1 MPRYRYTA
9 YDSRG
14 KPVSG
19 EVDGTSEASAVQSLR
34 KEGLV
39 PVEVRLRAEKVRMR
53 ERDVKPVS
61 LEDHLLF
68 CRSLASYL
76 RGGLTLSHVLVL
88 LAKQSPSVDLRTL
101 YTRLKTEVESGKS
114 LGTGMRESGRFRED
128 LVGMVESGE
137 RSGSLPQILDRAS
150 RLYRLE
156 IGLRR
161 RVRSALTYPLVMM
174 AVGMAVVAFLLA
186 YVVPKLS
193 ALFAD
198 MGESLPMPTRI
209 LLWMSS
215 ALEIAGIPLLVG
227 VLVLFLWL
235 RRKGSLFSKLP
246 LKSLRERIT
255 LSLVFSHLSTLL
267 DCGIPLVQA
276 LSMIA
281 PMDPEPSRWESVS
294 GRIRKGYRLGQALQD
309 EGSFAE
315 DAVYIVQVGEA
326 GGELSEAL
334 QQVADNSWEIAEN
347 RMARLADL
355 VEPAMVLV
363 LGAVVGF
370 VVIAILL
377 PIFDLSSLIR

>member
-9 YDSRG
+9 YDPQG
-14 KPVSG
+14 NAVSG
-19 EVDGTSEASAVQSLR
+19 EVEATGEPAAVQALR

-39 PVEVRLRAEKVRMR
+39 PVQLRPGI
-53 ERDVKPVS
+53 ERKAGTGKSDRRVP

-88 LAKQSPSVDLRTL
+88 LAKQSPESSLRDL
-101 YTRLKTEVESGKS
+101 YTRLREDVEGGRS
-114 LGTGMRESGRFRED
+114 LGLAMRESGRFRED

-137 RSGSLPQILDRAS
+137 RSGSLPQVLDRAA
-150 RLYRLE
+150 RLFRLE
-156 IGLRR
+156 ISLRR
-161 RVRSALTYPLVMM
+161 RVRSALTYPLVMA
-174 AVGMAVVAFLLA
+174 AVGMAVVAFLLV
-186 YVVPKLS
+186 YVVPRLS
-193 ALFAD
+193 ALFED
-198 MGESLPMPTRI
+198 LGETLPLPTRL
-209 LLWMSS
+209 LLWIS
-215 ALEIAGIPLLVG
+215 ALLKTAGIP
-227 VLVLFLWL
+227 VLVVLLLALLWL
-235 RRKGSLFSKLP
+235 RRRGTLMPRLP
-246 LKSLRERIT
+246 FRNLRERIT
-255 LSLVFSHLSTLL
+255 LSLVFSHLATLL

-281 PMDPEPSRWESVS
+281 PMDPDPARWASVS
-294 GRIRKGYRLGQALQD
+294 ARVGKGYRLGQALED
-309 EGSFAE
+309 EGSFTE

-355 VEPAMVLV
+355 VEPAMVLA
-363 LGAVVGF
+363 LGALVGF
-370 VVIAILL
+370 IVVAILL

>member
-1 MPRYRYTA
+1 VPRYRYTA
-9 YDSRG
+9 YDPQG
-14 KPVSG
+14 KAVSG
-19 EVDGTSEASAVQSLR
+19 EVEGTSEASAVQSLR
-34 KEGLV
+34 KDGLV
-39 PVEVRLRAEKVRMR
+39 PVEVRPRVENPRAR
-53 ERDVKPVS
+53 ERNGKPVS

-88 LAKQSPSVDLRTL
+88 LAKQSPSTDLRTL
-101 YTRLKTEVESGKS
+101 YTRLKAEVEGGKS

-128 LVGMVESGE
+128 LLGMVESGE
-137 RSGSLPQILDRAS
+137 RSGSLPQVLDRAS

-161 RVRSALTYPLVMM
+161 RVRSALTYPLVMI
-174 AVGMAVVAFLLA
+174 AVGTAVVAFLLG

-198 MGESLPMPTRI
+198 MGESLPLPTRI

-215 ALEIAGIPLLVG
+215 ALDIAGIPLLAG
-227 VLVLFLWL
+227 GLILFLWM
-235 RRKGSLFSKLP
+235 RRKGSLFSRLP

-255 LSLVFSHLSTLL
+255 LSLVFSHLATLL

-281 PMDPEPSRWESVS
+281 PMDPDPSRWESVS

-326 GGELSEAL
+326 GGELPEAL
-334 QQVADNSWEIAEN
+334 QQVADNCWEIAEN

-355 VEPAMVLV
+355 VEPAMVLI

-370 VVIAILL
+370 VVLAILL

>member
-9 YDSRG
+9 YDPQG
-14 KPVSG
+14 NAVSG
-19 EVDGTSEASAVQSLR
+19 EVEATGEPAAVQALR

-39 PVEVRLRAEKVRMR
+39 PVQLRPGI
-53 ERDVKPVS
+53 ERKAGTGKSDRRVP

-88 LAKQSPSVDLRTL
+88 LAKQSPGSGLRDL
-101 YTRLKTEVESGKS
+101 YTRLREDVEGGRS
-114 LGTGMRESGRFRED
+114 LGLAMRESGRFRED

-137 RSGSLPQILDRAS
+137 RSGSLPQVLDRAA
-150 RLYRLE
+150 RLFRLE
-156 IGLRR
+156 ISLRR
-161 RVRSALTYPLVMM
+161 RVRSALTYPLVMA
-174 AVGMAVVAFLLA
+174 AVGMAVVAFLLV
-186 YVVPKLS
+186 YVVPRLS
-193 ALFAD
+193 ALFED
-198 MGESLPMPTRI
+198 LGETLPLPTRL
-209 LLWMSS
+209 LLWIS
-215 ALEIAGIPLLVG
+215 ALLKTAGIP
-227 VLVLFLWL
+227 VLVVLLLALLWL
-235 RRKGSLFSKLP
+235 RRRGTLIPRLP
-246 LKSLRERIT
+246 FRNLRERIT
-255 LSLVFSHLSTLL
+255 LSLVFSHLATLL

-281 PMDPEPSRWESVS
+281 PMDPDPARWASVS
-294 GRIRKGYRLGQALQD
+294 ARVGKGYRLGQALED
-309 EGSFAE
+309 EGSFTE

-355 VEPAMVLV
+355 VEPAMVLA
-363 LGAVVGF
+363 LGALVGF
-370 VVIAILL
+370 IVVAILL

>member
-1 MPRYRYTA
+1 MPRFRYTA
-9 YDSRG
+9 YDSEGR
-14 KPVSG
+14 PVTG
-19 EVDGTSEASAVQSLR
+19 ETQAQGESAAIQALR
-34 KEGLV
+34 NRGLV
-39 PVEVRLRAEKVRMR
+39 PVEIRPAR
-53 ERDVKPVS
+53 ERNGSGRKNGKPVS

-88 LAKQSPSVDLRTL
+88 LEKQSPVPDLRNL
-101 YTRLKTEVESGKS
+101 YGLLKAAVEGGKS
-114 LGTGMRESGRFRED
+114 LGTAMRESGRFRPD

-137 RSGSLPQILDRAS
+137 RSGSLPAILDRAA
-150 RLYRLE
+150 RLFRLE

-161 RVRSALTYPLVMM
+161 KVRSAMTYPSVMI
-174 AVGMAVVAFLLA
+174 AVGGAVVAFLLT

-198 MGESLPMPTRI
+198 MGEALPLPTRI
-209 LLWMSS
+209 LLWLS
-215 ALEIAGIPLLVG
+215 AALKVTGIPILAAALA
-227 VLVLFLWL
+227 LFLWL
-235 RRKGSLFSKLP
+235 RRKGPVSIHLP
-246 LKSLRERIT
+246 MKGLRERIT
-255 LSLVFSHLSTLL
+255 LSLVFSHLATLL

-276 LSMIA
+276 LSMVA
-281 PMDPEPSRWESVS
+281 PMDPAPSRWESVS
-294 GRIRKGYRLGQALQD
+294 SRVRKGYRLGQALQD

-355 VEPAMVLV
+355 LEPAMVLV
-363 LGAVVGF
+363 LGAIVGF
-370 VVIAILL
+370 VVLAILL
-377 PIFDLSSLIR
+377 PIFDLSTLIR

>member
-9 YDSRG
+9 YDPLG

-19 EVDGTSEASAVQSLR
+19 EVEAGNAASAIQALR

-39 PVEVRLRAEKVRMR
+39 PVEVRPQAAKEQSRVRTG
-53 ERDVKPVS
+53 KAVS

-88 LAKQSPSVDLRTL
+88 LAKQSPSHALRAL
-101 YTRLKTEVESGKS
+101 YTRLKAEVEGGRS
-114 LGTGMRESGRFRED
+114 LGTAMRESGQFRED

-137 RSGSLPQILDRAS
+137 RSGSLPSVLDRAA

-161 RVRSALTYPLVMM
+161 RVRSALTYPLVM
-174 AVGMAVVAFLLA
+174 AGVGTAVVVFLLA

-198 MGESLPMPTRI
+198 MGETLPLPTRL
-209 LLWMSS
+209 LLWLS
-215 ALEIAGIPLLVG
+215 AGVETAGIPILVG
-227 VLVLFLWL
+227 ALVFLLWL
-235 RRKGSLFSKLP
+235 RRKGSLFSRLP
-246 LKSLRERIT
+246 MKGLRERIT
-255 LSLVFSHLSTLL
+255 LSLVFSHLATLL

-281 PMDPEPSRWESVS
+281 PMDPVPSRWESVS
-294 GRIRKGYRLGQALQD
+294 SRVRKGYRLGQALQD

-355 VEPAMVLV
+355 VEPAMVLA

-370 VVIAILL
+370 VVLAILL

>member
-9 YDSRG
+9 YDPQG
-14 KPVSG
+14 NAVSG
-19 EVDGTSEASAVQSLR
+19 EVEATGEPAAVQALR

-39 PVEVRLRAEKVRMR
+39 PVQLRPGI
-53 ERDVKPVS
+53 ERKAGTGKSDRRVP

-88 LAKQSPSVDLRTL
+88 LAKQSPGSGLRDL
-101 YTRLKTEVESGKS
+101 YTRLREDVEGGRS
-114 LGTGMRESGRFRED
+114 LGLAMRESGRFRED

-137 RSGSLPQILDRAS
+137 RSGSLPQVLDRAA
-150 RLYRLE
+150 RLFRLE
-156 IGLRR
+156 ISLRR
-161 RVRSALTYPLVMM
+161 RVRSALTYPLVMA
-174 AVGMAVVAFLLA
+174 AVGMAVVAFLLV
-186 YVVPKLS
+186 YVVPRLS
-193 ALFAD
+193 ALFED
-198 MGESLPMPTRI
+198 LGETLPLPTRL
-209 LLWMSS
+209 LLWIS
-215 ALEIAGIPLLVG
+215 ALLKTAGIP
-227 VLVLFLWL
+227 VLVVLLLALLWL
-235 RRKGSLFSKLP
+235 RRRGTLMPRLP
-246 LKSLRERIT
+246 FRNLRERIT
-255 LSLVFSHLSTLL
+255 LSLVFSHLATLL

-281 PMDPEPSRWESVS
+281 PMDPDPARWASVS
-294 GRIRKGYRLGQALQD
+294 ARVGKGYRLGQALED
-309 EGSFAE
+309 EGSFTE

-355 VEPAMVLV
+355 VEPAMVLA
-363 LGAVVGF
+363 LGALVGF
-370 VVIAILL
+370 IVVAILL

>member
-9 YDSRG
+9 YT
-14 KPVSG
+14 P
-19 EVDGTSEASAVQSLR
+19 EGTSSQGEIDAATDASAIQALGR
-34 KEGLV
+34 KGLV
-39 PVEVRLRAEKVRMR
+39 PVELWPVAGNARSR
-53 ERDVKPVS
+53 EEGGKTVS

-76 RGGLTLSHVLVL
+76 RGGLTLSHVLIL
-88 LAKQSPSVDLRTL
+88 LAKQSPSAGLRVL
-101 YTRLKTEVESGKS
+101 YARLKSEVEGGKS
-114 LGTGMRESGRFRED
+114 LGTAMKESGRFRED

-137 RSGSLPQILDRAS
+137 RSGSLPGILDRAA
-150 RLYRLE
+150 RLFRLE

-161 RVRSALTYPLVMM
+161 RIKSALTYPSVMI
-174 AVGMAVVAFLLA
+174 AVGTAVVAFLLT

-193 ALFAD
+193 ALFED
-198 MGESLPMPTRI
+198 MGEALPLPTRL
-209 LLWMSS
+209 LLWLS
-215 ALEIAGIPLLVG
+215 AALKVSGIPLLLG
-227 VLVLFLWL
+227 ALVLFLWL
-235 RRKGSLFSKLP
+235 RKKGSLFTKLP
-246 LKSLRERIT
+246 LKNLRERIT

-281 PMDPEPSRWESVS
+281 PMDPDPSRWESVS
-294 GRIRKGYRLGQALQD
+294 SRVRKGYRLGQALQD

-326 GGELSEAL
+326 GGGLSEAL

-355 VEPAMVLV
+355 VEPVMVLV

-370 VVIAILL
+370 VVLAILL

>member
-9 YDSRG
+9 YDPQG
-14 KPVSG
+14 NAVSG
-19 EVDGTSEASAVQSLR
+19 ELEATGEPAAVQALR

-39 PVEVRLRAEKVRMR
+39 PVQLRPGIDRQAGSGKSDRRV
-53 ERDVKPVS
+53 P

-88 LAKQSPSVDLRTL
+88 LAKQSPGSGLRDL
-101 YTRLKTEVESGKS
+101 YTRLREDVEGGRS
-114 LGTGMRESGRFRED
+114 LGLAMRESGRFRED

-137 RSGSLPQILDRAS
+137 RSGSLPQVLDRAA
-150 RLYRLE
+150 RLFRLE

-161 RVRSALTYPLVMM
+161 RVRSALTYPLVMA
-174 AVGMAVVAFLLA
+174 AVGMAVVAFLLV
-186 YVVPKLS
+186 YVVPRLS
-193 ALFAD
+193 ALFED
-198 MGESLPMPTRI
+198 LGETLPLPTRL
-209 LLWMSS
+209 LLWLS
-215 ALEIAGIPLLVG
+215 ALLKTAGIPI
-227 VLVLFLWL
+227 LVLLLLAFLWF
-235 RRKGSLFSKLP
+235 RRRGKLMP
-246 LKSLRERIT
+246 RLPFRSLRERIT
-255 LSLVFSHLSTLL
+255 LSLVFSHLATLL

-281 PMDPEPSRWESVS
+281 PMDPDPARWASVS
-294 GRIRKGYRLGQALQD
+294 ARVGKGYRLGQALEG

-326 GGELSEAL
+326 GGELPEAL

-363 LGAVVGF
+363 LGALVGF
-370 VVIAILL
+370 IVVAILL

>member
-9 YDSRG
+9 YDPQG
-14 KPVSG
+14 NAVSG
-19 EVDGTSEASAVQSLR
+19 EVEATGEPAAVQALR

-39 PVEVRLRAEKVRMR
+39 PVQLRPGI
-53 ERDVKPVS
+53 ERKAGTGKSDRRVP

-88 LAKQSPSVDLRTL
+88 LAKQSPGSSLRDL
-101 YTRLKTEVESGKS
+101 YTRLREDVEGGRS
-114 LGTGMRESGRFRED
+114 LGLAMRESGRFRED

-137 RSGSLPQILDRAS
+137 RSGSLPQVLYRAA
-150 RLYRLE
+150 RLFRLE
-156 IGLRR
+156 ISLRR
-161 RVRSALTYPLVMM
+161 RVRSALTYPLVMA
-174 AVGMAVVAFLLA
+174 AVGMAVVAFLLV
-186 YVVPKLS
+186 YVVPRLS
-193 ALFAD
+193 ALFED
-198 MGESLPMPTRI
+198 LGETLPLPTRL
-209 LLWMSS
+209 LLWIS
-215 ALEIAGIPLLVG
+215 ALLKSAGIP
-227 VLVLFLWL
+227 VLVVLLLALLWL
-235 RRKGSLFSKLP
+235 RRRGTLMPRLP
-246 LKSLRERIT
+246 FRNLRERIT
-255 LSLVFSHLSTLL
+255 LSLVFSHLATLL

-281 PMDPEPSRWESVS
+281 PMDPDPARWASVS
-294 GRIRKGYRLGQALQD
+294 ARVGKGYRLGQALED
-309 EGSFAE
+309 EGSFTE

-355 VEPAMVLV
+355 VEPSMVLA
-363 LGAVVGF
+363 LGALVGF
-370 VVIAILL
+370 IVVAILL

>member
-9 YDSRG
+9 YDPQG
-14 KPVSG
+14 NAVSG
-19 EVDGTSEASAVQSLR
+19 EVEATGEPAAVQALR

-39 PVEVRLRAEKVRMR
+39 PVQLRPGI
-53 ERDVKPVS
+53 ERKAGTGKSDRRVP

-88 LAKQSPSVDLRTL
+88 LAKQSPGSGLRDL
-101 YTRLKTEVESGKS
+101 YTRLREDVEGGRS
-114 LGTGMRESGRFRED
+114 LGLAMRESGRFRED

-137 RSGSLPQILDRAS
+137 RSGSLPQVLDRAA
-150 RLYRLE
+150 RLFRLE
-156 IGLRR
+156 ISLRR
-161 RVRSALTYPLVMM
+161 RVRSALTYPLVMA
-174 AVGMAVVAFLLA
+174 AVGMAVVAFLLV
-186 YVVPKLS
+186 YVVPRLS
-193 ALFAD
+193 ALFED
-198 MGESLPMPTRI
+198 LGETLPLPTRL
-209 LLWMSS
+209 LLWIS
-215 ALEIAGIPLLVG
+215 ALLKTAGIP
-227 VLVLFLWL
+227 VLVVLLLAFLWL
-235 RRKGSLFSKLP
+235 RRRGALVPRLP
-246 LKSLRERIT
+246 FRNLRERIT
-255 LSLVFSHLSTLL
+255 LSLVFSHLATLL

-281 PMDPEPSRWESVS
+281 PMDPDPARWASVS
-294 GRIRKGYRLGQALQD
+294 ARVGKGYRLGQALED
-309 EGSFAE
+309 EGSFTE

-355 VEPAMVLV
+355 VEPAMVLA
-363 LGAVVGF
+363 LGALVGF
-370 VVIAILL
+370 IVVAILL